1 VLAAPPQE
9 PGWVRWRRAAVAV
22 VAAVLVLTGAA
33 SIVAQVLRW
42 VAPTA
47 APPPAVA
54 VTDAAFEAVAVPFAV
69 DYLSWDA
76 AARSARQTALTRSAA
91 PDTTVDGWGG
101 SGRQWADSPTAVGI
115 ARADAEHAV
124 VTVRVRVTPSTAA
137 TTPPLTAG
145 NSPPAASPSTS
156 PPTPPATTS
165 SSGPVSDG
173 GPNVASGPPPAAAGW
188 TAWAPRWVNL
198 AVPVARR
205 DGRIVV
211 TAPPVLVGS
220 AQPSAARPAVPGGST
235 AEDAAFAGQTREV
248 ITTLL
253 RAYGS
258 GELDYARASGTSFTG
273 LDKAAALQEVTA
285 WRVQQNPGGD
295 GSVRVGDVT
304 VTWVLSGGAGTL
316 RCTYRVELRGDG
328 GRWYL
333 ASIGAGTEAVT

>member
-1 VLAAPPQE
+1 
-9 PGWVRWRRAAVAV
+9 VAV

-33 SIVAQVLRW
+33 SIVGQVLRW
-42 VAPTA
+42 VAPPA
-47 APPPAVA
+47 ASPPAVA

-76 AARSARQTALTRSAA
+76 SRRSARQTALGRSAA
-91 PDTTVDGWGG
+91 PDTTVDGWAGA
-101 SGRQWADSPTAVGI
+101 GRQWADSPTAIGI

-124 VTVRVRVTPSTAA
+124 VTVRVRLTPFTAP
-137 TTPPLTAG
+137 TTPPTSTGSAPPATPAPS
-145 NSPPAASPSTS
+145 SPPA
-156 PPTPPATTS
+156 PPTTTS
-165 SSGPVSDG
+165 SGPAGDG
-173 GPNVASGPPPAAAGW
+173 GPNVASGLPPGAVGW
-188 TAWAPRWVNL
+188 TAGAPRWVNL

-211 TAPPVLVGS
+211 TASPALVGS

-258 GELDYARASGTSFTG
+258 GELDYARASGTAFTG
-273 LDKAAALQEVTA
+273 LDQAAAVQEVTA
-285 WRVQQNPGGD
+285 WRVRQHGTDTGE
-295 GSVRVGDVT
+295 GAVRLGDVT
-304 VTWVLSGGAGTL
+304 VTWALSGGAGTL

-333 ASIGAGTEAVT
+333 ASIGVATEAVT